1 MLRRVASRVS
11 MRSRERKLDL
21 LLELFEPGPETTVV
35 DVGVTDAPFGGG
47 SSDNFFEAL
56 YPWPDRITA
65 VGHTELDRF
74 TAAFPEVR
82 AVRADGRDLPF
93 SDGEFDLGFSNAV
106 VEHVAGGRTANGVSC
121 TSSAGSRQ
129 RVRDDTEP
137 LVPARGAHAAAVRA
151 LAAGRCAATRDSGST
166 TCSIRSV
173 RRSSRRSFLTACGY
187 STGHD
192 ADRGRFRVKRSV
204 VALHVLIVGLA
215 LHNLVMAQLW
225 RAGVRGTALTIVSAW
240 KDVLLLVALVL
251 VVRERRRL
259 PFDGRLTDWLALA
272 FGALVVLYG
281 LLPQSWLGGGATH
294 RGVLYAARH
303 DLLPVA
309 AYFLGRGLQLTDRE
323 RSRLCHTV
331 LATAAFVAAFG
342 LIDVYAV
349 PLSFWRPAA
358 GWFRDQLGL
367 VYSAGTSGLPENF
380 VYNAGNGV
388 VFRRLTSTFLSP
400 LATSYLLVV
409 ALFFIPLRRRWGPPL
424 ALLIFAALL
433 WTHTRSA
440 LLVLVVVLVL
450 RAIVRRRPRALI
462 WAAAVAVIGLA
473 FVQGY
478 DHFGPRTHFTA
489 KELRVQEQIAHSTRG
504 RRTTRRAPTSRRPAS
519 ISRRCAT
526 AGARSCTTPGGSGSA
541 TPASPP
547 RGRTSP

>member
-1 MLRRVASRVS
+1 
-11 MRSRERKLDL
+11 
-21 LLELFEPGPETTVV
+21 
-35 DVGVTDAPFGGG
+35 
-47 SSDNFFEAL
+47 
-56 YPWPDRITA
+56 
-65 VGHTELDRF
+65 
-74 TAAFPEVR
+74 
-82 AVRADGRDLPF
+82 
-93 SDGEFDLGFSNAV
+93 
-106 VEHVAGGRTANGVSC
+106 
-121 TSSAGSRQ
+121 
-129 RVRDDTEP
+129 
-137 LVPARGAHAAAVRA
+137 
-151 LAAGRCAATRDSGST
+151 
-166 TCSIRSV
+166 
-173 RRSSRRSFLTACGY
+173 
-187 STGHD
+187 
-192 ADRGRFRVKRSV
+192 VKRSV
-204 VALHVLIVGLA
+204 VALQVLIVGLA
-215 LHNLVMAQLW
+215 LHNVAMALLW
-225 RAGVRGTALTIVSAW
+225 RAGVRGTALTLVSAW

-272 FGALVVLYG
+272 FGALVVVYG
-281 LLPQSWLGGGATH
+281 LLPQSWLGGSATH

-323 RSRLCHTV
+323 RARLCHTV

-409 ALFFIPLRRRWGPPL
+409 ALFFIPMRRRWGPPL
-424 ALLIFAALL
+424 GLLIFAALL

-440 LLVLVVVLVL
+440 LLVLVAVLVL

-462 WAAAVAVIGLA
+462 WAGVVAVVALV

-489 KELRVQEQIAHSTRG
+489 KELRVQEQIAHSHPLVSND
-504 RRTTRRAPTSRRPAS
+504 ATSANESSTSEHLAS
-519 ISRRCAT
+519 LRD
-526 AGARSCTTPGGSGSA
+526 G
-541 TPASPP
+541 
-547 RGRTSP
+547 GRTVLHHPWGFGLGNSGVTAARTHVTVKAGESTYTELGVETGVLGMLVFIAWSLALLRSTLRRRVWVGAAFAAVLLLGLQTDVIGVPWIAVTVWAFAGDSA